1 MPHPITYTD
10 FLPVVL
16 FFVIVIFIIT
26 FIIATTT
33 SIPAD
38 MTVRGFYNRYRK
50 DFLSLFSAYFL
61 SSIFWAFLVT
71 GTSIS
76 DSTPVFGITP
86 DNALINS
93 LISLTFC
100 NLLLTHAWICEL
112 CDRDNT
118 GIHRNKNI
126 FIYITLAFLHLILT
140 NSCAYFI
147 YATFY

>member
-1 MPHPITYTD
+1 MHHPITYTD

-26 FIIATTT
+26 FIIATATT
-33 SIPAD
+33 IPAD

-76 DSTPVFGITP
+76 DSTPVFGNTP
-86 DNALINS
+86 DNALTNS
-93 LISLTFC
+93 LISLAFC
-100 NLLLTHAWICEL
+100 NSLLTHAWICYL
-112 CDRDNT
+112 CN
-118 GIHRNKNI
+118 IHRDKNT
-126 FIYITLAFLHLILT
+126 FIYITLAFLHLILI
-140 NSCAYFI
+140 NSCAHFI